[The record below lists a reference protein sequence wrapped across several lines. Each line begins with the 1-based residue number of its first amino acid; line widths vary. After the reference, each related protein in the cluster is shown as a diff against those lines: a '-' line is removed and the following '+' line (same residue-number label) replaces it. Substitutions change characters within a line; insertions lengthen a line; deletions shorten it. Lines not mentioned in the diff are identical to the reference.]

1 MATTTTTDTSSQIPA
16 FLQSRLESL
25 LGRAEGVSQQGYTPY
40 GGPRVAATTP
50 DQAAAQALTRTN
62 VGSYQPMVNQAQNL
76 YTQAGTYNPAD
87 VEQFRNPY
95 TTNVANQ
102 IATLGN
108 RNLTENVLP
117 GVNNTFTGAGQFG
130 SRRNYDFTNRAI
142 RDNQEAIS
150 QAQGTA
156 LFNSE
161 NAAQTNYANSQQ
173 RAGNAAAGLGSL
185 AGQAQ
190 GFQNADVAAL
200 NASGAAQQGQTQ
212 KNYDTAYQDFLTQQ
226 NYPKEQ
232 LNFLS
237 GAIRGNP
244 MPTSTTQTTTQPSP
258 STASS
263 LLNLAGLAGLSY
275 AGFKTGGKPTKKK
288 PMARRKKKVGV

>member
-1 MATTTTTDTSSQIPA
+1 MAVTTTTSSSTQIPA

-50 DQAAAQALTRTN
+50 DQAAAQALARTN
-62 VGSYQPMVNQAQNL
+62 MGSYQPMVDKAREM
-76 YTQAGTYNPAD
+76 YTSAGTYDPNA

-95 TTNVANQ
+95 RTNVAEQ
-102 IATLGN
+102 IATMGN

-117 GVNNTFTGAGQFG
+117 QINNTFTGAGQFG
-130 SRRNYDFTNRAI
+130 SRRNYDFTGRAI
-142 RDNQEAIS
+142 RDNQQAIS
-150 QAQGTA
+150 DAQGKA
-156 LFNSE
+156 LFDAE
-161 NAAQTNYANSQQ
+161 NAAQANYGEAQA
-173 RAGNAAAGLGSL
+173 RTGNAAAGIGNLVGTQQKAQ
-185 AGQAQ
+185 AG
-190 GFQNADVAAL
+190 DIDAL
-200 NASGAAQQGQTQ
+200 NASGTAQQGQVQ
-212 KNYDTAYQDFLTQQ
+212 KNYDTAYQDYLTQQ

-244 MPTSTTQTTTQPSP
+244 MPTASTTTNTGSSP

-275 AGFKTGGKPTKKK
+275 AGLKKGGKPKKK
-288 PMARRKKKVGV
+288 PLAKRKKKAGM